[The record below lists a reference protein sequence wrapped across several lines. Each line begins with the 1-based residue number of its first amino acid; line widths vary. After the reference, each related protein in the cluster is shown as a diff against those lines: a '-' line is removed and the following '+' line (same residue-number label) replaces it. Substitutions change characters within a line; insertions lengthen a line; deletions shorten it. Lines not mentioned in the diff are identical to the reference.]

1 MNGNGKYDGGV
12 DQVAQTHLYGS
23 AKGFFIFTGL
33 ADGTYIV
40 GEIPKPGWV
49 QTFPGAGGTHEVKIK
64 NGIIYSVD
72 GDIKSAP
79 EGSSVGI
86 LFMNHQTNSPGS
98 ALKWYQPPL
107 RHPEKQEERC
117 HDGWGELSMDGSV
130 TVADDW
136 FCYSP
141 RPVTS
146 ITWWGS
152 YAGWDSLAPPPNAP
166 QKFHIGVWSD
176 VPKGKDR
183 DWSCPGKLIRAW
195 YVDRSQLGE
204 RPDKCNQMPEW
215 MANPDSTFKYTYSIA
230 AADQFTQEGDSTV
243 YWLSV
248 SAVYTDPPREHVWG
262 WLTREKYFN
271 DNPVRIYAPVE
282 IHPDSLFRIGE
293 TLPENWDMAFELGTD
308 QNAGIFDFG
317 DATDELNTTLSHNGA
332 LHLIRHDV
340 VLGQTVDAEDD
351 GQPHPEAKGDDG
363 NGSADEEGVAF
374 LTDLVPGNMARAAAT
389 VSAKGYLNAWL
400 DINRNGKWEPR
411 EHAVNNLEL
420 EAGNRVVE
428 YPVVDD
434 AVPGE
439 SVMRFRFSTRLDVW
453 VKGFAI
459 DGEVEDY
466 GVVIGR
472 RSGLEER
479 KSGTVPDQFR
489 LYANYPNPFNPSTT
503 IRFDLPEAAQ
513 VRLSVYNLLG
523 QEVAVLADEKR
534 PSGQHDVRWDGL
546 NARHVPVPS
555 GIYLVRLEAGSFVGK
570 GKLLLLK

>member
-1 MNGNGKYDGGV
+1 M
-12 DQVAQTHLYGS
+12 
-23 AKGFFIFTGL
+23 
-33 ADGTYIV
+33 
-40 GEIPKPGWV
+40 
-49 QTFPGAGGTHEVKIK
+49 
-64 NGIIYSVD
+64 
-72 GDIKSAP
+72 
-79 EGSSVGI
+79 
-86 LFMNHQTNSPGS
+86 
-98 ALKWYQPPL
+98 
-107 RHPEKQEERC
+107 
-117 HDGWGELSMDGSV
+117 
-130 TVADDW
+130 
-136 FCYSP
+136 
-141 RPVTS
+141 
-146 ITWWGS
+146 
-152 YAGWDSLAPPPNAP
+152 
-166 QKFHIGVWSD
+166 
-176 VPKGKDR
+176 
-183 DWSCPGKLIRAW
+183 
-195 YVDRSQLGE
+195 
-204 RPDKCNQMPEW
+204 
-215 MANPDSTFKYTYSIA
+215 
-230 AADQFTQEGDSTV
+230 
-243 YWLSV
+243 
-248 SAVYTDPPREHVWG
+248 
-262 WLTREKYFN
+262 
-271 DNPVRIYAPVE
+271 
-282 IHPDSLFRIGE
+282 
-293 TLPENWDMAFELGTD
+293 
-308 QNAGIFDFG
+308 
-317 DATDELNTTLSHNGA
+317 
-332 LHLIRHDV
+332 
-340 VLGQTVDAEDD
+340 
-351 GQPHPEAKGDDG
+351 
-363 NGSADEEGVAF
+363 AF

-439 SVMRFRFSTRLDVW
+439 SVMRFRLSTRPDVS